1 MNDSPVI
8 LNVDDYTP
16 GRYART
22 RMLRQSGFEVC
33 EAATGADAILSA
45 LECHPA
51 LILLD
56 VNLPDMSG
64 FDVCRQLRQNPITA
78 ATTVVHLSATSVGP
92 DRQVEGLNAGA
103 DGYLVE
109 PIEPAVLVATIRA
122 LLRARKAEEALRR
135 SNEELAAFG
144 YRVAHDLNEPLR
156 TMVAHTQ
163 LLSRKLG
170 PQLSESNA
178 TNLQMVVD
186 AAGRMQTFIDSLL
199 AYSRAT
205 HTEQRVKLN
214 CENILDRVCANL
226 AESIKASGAVITRG
240 PLPMLIAEPCL
251 EQVFQNLVS
260 NAIKYAKPE
269 VPPVIH
275 VSARPEGEFWT
286 FQVRDNGVGI
296 EASQRD
302 NVFQVFHRL
311 HGQEIPGSGIGL
323 ALSKRVVEA
332 HSGNIWVESEPGKG
346 STFYF
351 RIPAAPGDLS
361 RIPGMH
367 ASA

>member
-1 MNDSPVI
+1 MNDIPVI

-22 RMLRQSGFEVC
+22 RMLQQSGFNVR
-33 EAATGADAILSA
+33 EAATGADALIAA
-45 LECHPA
+45 LECLPA
-51 LILLD
+51 LVLLD

-64 FDVCRQLRQNPITA
+64 FDVCRQLRQNPTTA
-78 ATTVVHLSATSVGP
+78 STTVVHLSATSVAP
-92 DRQVEGLNAGA
+92 DRQVEGLEGGA
-103 DGYLVE
+103 DSYLVE

-170 PQLSESNA
+170 PELSESNA
-178 TNLQMVVD
+178 TNLQLVVE
-186 AAGRMQTFIDSLL
+186 AASRMQTFIDGLL

-205 HTEQRVKLN
+205 HTQQKTYMN
-214 CENILDRVCANL
+214 CESVLARVCDSL
-226 AESIKASGAVITRG
+226 AESIKASGATITHG
-240 PLPMLIAEPCL
+240 TLPILLAEPGL
-251 EQVFQNLVS
+251 EQVFQNLIS
-260 NAIKYAKPE
+260 NAIKYARPG
-269 VPPVIH
+269 VPPAIH
-275 VSARPEGEFWT
+275 IAARQDGDVWE

-296 EASQRD
+296 EPAHRD

-323 ALSKRVVEA
+323 ALSKRIVEA
-332 HSGNIWVESEPGKG
+332 HSGTIWVESEPDKG

-351 RIPAAPGDLS
+351 RIPGNTPDLS
-361 RIPGMH
+361 R
-367 ASA
+367 ASGIARA